1 MPTFSRVSPR
11 NSHYCQWHVNQE
23 KYAECTRTRTRAR
36 RGLEPS
42 LRVPRLAPPGAG
54 SGDRSGS
61 RGAAAGRSRV
71 CGSRVSSRPPGAA
84 RPRPRCALPQSPES
98 GAETRAASG
107 FVIPAAAQAHPGVRR
122 RSRSVHFR
130 GPFKVARLPPI
141 GGLILHQQTI

>member
-1 MPTFSRVSPR
+1 MPTFSRAFPR
-11 NSHYCQWHVNQE
+11 NSHYCQRHVNQE
-23 KYAECTRTRTRAR
+23 KYAECTRTRAR
-36 RGLEPS
+36 RGLGQS

-61 RGAAAGRSRV
+61 REAAAGRSRV

-98 GAETRAASG
+98 GAETRAVSG
-107 FVIPAAAQAHPGVRR
+107 FVTPAAAQAHPGERR
-122 RSRSVHFR
+122 RSRPVHFR

-141 GGLILHQQTI
+141 GGLPLHQQTIE